1 MNKPCPCGNDA
12 TYQACCQR
20 FHSGAERPL
29 TAEQLMRS
37 RFSAFAK
44 GLVSYL
50 LQTRHPS
57 KRSIDN
63 AGLLQESCNNTHWVR
78 LEIHK
83 HKNGGR
89 NDTEG
94 FVSFS
99 AHYVENGQP
108 GTLSETSRFL
118 KEGQQWYYVEG
129 DITED
134 NSTEDHNTSPVK
146 LGRNDSCWCGS
157 GKKFKRCHG

>member
-1 MNKPCPCGNDA
+1 MNKPCPCGKGS

-20 FHSGAERPL
+20 FHSETERPL

-37 RFSAFAK
+37 RFSAFAE
-44 GLVSYL
+44 GLVPYL

-63 AGLLQESCNNTHWVR
+63 AEQLQESCNNTHWVR

-108 GTLSETSRFL
+108 GALSENSRFL
-118 KEGQQWYYVEG
+118 KEDEQWYYVDG
-129 DITED
+129 NIID
-134 NSTEDHNTSPVK
+134 NDNATPVK
-146 LGRNDSCWCGS
+146 LGRNDICWCGS
-157 GKKFKRCHG
+157 GKKYKRCHG